1 MEKNKF
7 FIYARKSTDD
17 LSRQVRSIDDQ
28 IAELRDLARR
38 EGISVVEIFIEKQ
51 TAKIPGRPIFNSML
65 QRIEQGEASGIL
77 AWHPDRLARNSLDGG
92 RIIYLVDTGKVTGLK
107 FPTFVFEPT
116 PAGKFMLS
124 IMFSQSKYYVDNLAE
139 NIKRGHRQKVKNGIW
154 PMVAPI
160 GYLNDRAT
168 RTIFLD
174 PLRAP
179 LVRKAFELYATGI
192 YTIDRLTASITDLGL
207 ICRHGNPLSRAQ
219 FHRMLQNP
227 IYCGIIRFGG
237 EDHEGKHESMVPK
250 SVFDAVQEV
259 MKGKSRPKPESPK
272 TYIYRGIFRCN
283 ECGGLFTNEIQKGF
297 VYLRCTKKRGPCSQK
312 YVRQESVGEQVT
324 AYLRR
329 FVLPS
334 DWTDAMLSELAEE
347 QKHDAAARQDAGGST
362 RKHLTAND
370 EKLERL
376 MHAYLDK
383 TLSLEEY
390 RVAKQQLVE
399 EKQELKDRLAILATS
414 QETWLEPTIRFI
426 SDVKSTELLTA
437 IGSDKEKRE
446 FLKKVGSNLKI
457 SDRHLSVEPRGAW
470 KLVVDQGHFAQHNA
484 APFCDD
490 AASAGETDV
499 IGQRRYYPTWV
510 DMGG

>member
-1 MEKNKF
+1 
-7 FIYARKSTDD
+7 
-17 LSRQVRSIDDQ
+17 
-28 IAELRDLARR
+28 
-38 EGISVVEIFIEKQ
+38 
-51 TAKIPGRPIFNSML
+51 
-65 QRIEQGEASGIL
+65 
-77 AWHPDRLARNSLDGG
+77 
-92 RIIYLVDTGKVTGLK
+92 
-107 FPTFVFEPT
+107 
-116 PAGKFMLS
+116 
-124 IMFSQSKYYVDNLAE
+124 
-139 NIKRGHRQKVKNGIW
+139 
-154 PMVAPI
+154 
-160 GYLNDRAT
+160 
-168 RTIFLD
+168 
-174 PLRAP
+174 
-179 LVRKAFELYATGI
+179 
-192 YTIDRLTASITDLGL
+192 
-207 ICRHGNPLSRAQ
+207 
-219 FHRMLQNP
+219 
-227 IYCGIIRFGG
+227 
-237 EDHEGKHESMVPK
+237 MVPK

-347 QKHDAAARQDAGGST
+347 RKHDAAARQDAGGST
-362 RKHLTAND
+362 RKPLTAND

-484 APFCDD
+484 ASEIS
-490 AASAGETDV
+490 AAALFGEMSPGLQTAERAGFEPARRFKSPTAFPVLLLRPLGHLSWIFRSIRRAGNTSSWKAKARREGMKTRFSTSPLPSLSALMPSCLFPYGFV
-499 IGQRRYYPTWV
+499 AGSVVAFPTNLS
-510 DMGG
+510 